1 MAEKSPEAKMPSL
14 EERVSYLEGKSEDHG
29 RGIQELRDM
38 VSHLDQKMD
47 RRFDAVDRGFESVD
61 QKFTTLDQK
70 FTALDQKIDRVHQTL
85 DTKIS
90 WVVGI
95 QVALLLAVI
104 GALLR

>member
-1 MAEKSPEAKMPSL
+1 MPSL

-29 RGIQELRDM
+29 HGIQELRDM
-38 VSHLDQKMD
+38 VRHLDQKMD
-47 RRFDAVDRGFESVD
+47 RRFDAVDRGFESIDHRFAAVDQRFAAVD
-61 QKFTTLDQK
+61 QKFA
-70 FTALDQKIDRVHQTL
+70 ALDQKIDRVHHTL